1 MNEQSPPESRDVFDL
16 DRIHR
21 LIELMERHEL
31 TTIELRCQ
39 EQRIRLSRGGPAVTA
54 SPILAAIPPAPQPVA
69 MSNPPASAPKEVAG
83 DGPNI
88 VFIRS
93 PMVGTFYARSSPEA
107 EPFVKVGSV
116 VDPESTVCTV
126 EAMKVFTEIPAE
138 TRGKI
143 VAILA
148 ENGKPVE
155 FGKPLFK
162 VDTSL

>member
-1 MNEQSPPESRDVFDL
+1 
-16 DRIHR
+16 
-21 LIELMERHEL
+21 
-31 TTIELRCQ
+31 
-39 EQRIRLSRGGPAVTA
+39 
-54 SPILAAIPPAPQPVA
+54 
-69 MSNPPASAPKEVAG
+69 
-83 DGPNI
+83 
-88 VFIRS
+88 
-93 PMVGTFYARSSPEA
+93 MVGTFYARSSPEA

-116 VDPESTVCTV
+116 VDPDSTVCTV